1 MVSSGSDITVDF
13 GLLTWAEDEQFTG
26 ELQNILA
33 GKTSRADLSMHTAA
47 SSQVPHS
54 LGLHFSGGSVEELRR
69 DVSLVRCLPLFRPKS
84 IYLHTVWH
92 KNASYIKTLLSKTI
106 KRIT

>member
-47 SSQVPHS
+47 SSQVS
-54 LGLHFSGGSVEELRR
+54 LSFYLHFLGGLVEVLRR
-69 DVSLVRCLPLFRPKS
+69 DVPEVYCLPL
-84 IYLHTVWH
+84 LHF
-92 KNASYIKTLLSKTI
+92 
-106 KRIT
+106 